1 MSPLVCLLDVETTG
15 MDDDSRVV
23 EIAALCGRFFEPQAP
38 VLVKVNTLV
47 NPGVP
52 IPAVASAVHHITDRM
67 VKDAPSL
74 DEVMETFPVADL
86 YVAHNA
92 AFDRRFLPQLK
103 AAPWGCTLKCAYEEF
118 HDAPSY
124 GLQTLRYWLGTPDPM
139 LNSSSAHAHRAMFD
153 VWTLYGLFDDLR
165 SRGWTKDRMIEVSS
179 RPRLL
184 RTIDF
189 GKHKG
194 TAFKDLDRSYL
205 DWMRKQPDW
214 DEDVRYTIDQ
224 MAEPRR
230 A

>member
-23 EIAALCGRFFEPQAP
+23 EIAALCGRFFDPQAP
-38 VLVKVNTLV
+38 VLHRINTLV

-52 IPAVASAVHHITDRM
+52 IPAVASAVHHITDDM
-67 VKDAPSL
+67 VRGKPEL

-92 AFDRRFLPQLK
+92 PFDRRFLPQLK
-103 AAPWGCTLKCAYEEF
+103 AAPWGCTLKCAYEE
-118 HDAPSY
+118 HQDAPSY
-124 GLQTLRYWLGTPDPM
+124 GLQALRYFLGTTPPPPA
-139 LNSSSAHAHRAMFD
+139 SGSAHRAMYD
-153 VWTLYGLFDDLR
+153 VWTLAGLFMDLR

-205 DWMRKQPDW
+205 DWMRRQPDF
-214 DEDVRYTIDQ
+214 DEDIVYTLKQLERVR
-224 MAEPRR
+224 
-230 A
+230 

>member
-23 EIAALCGRFFEPQAP
+23 ELAALCGRFFDPQAP
-38 VLVKVNTLV
+38 VLVSVDTLV

-52 IPAVASAVHHITDRM
+52 IPCTASAVHHITDEM
-67 VKDAPSL
+67 VWNAPSL
-74 DEVMETFPVADL
+74 DEVMETFPVADI

-92 AFDRRFLPQLK
+92 VFDRRFLPQLK
-103 AAPWGCTLKCAYEEF
+103 AAPWGCTLKCAYEE
-118 HDAPSY
+118 HQDAPSY
-124 GLQTLRYWLGTPDPM
+124 GLQALRYWLGTHTPPRGTGG
-139 LNSSSAHAHRAMFD
+139 AHRAMYD

-165 SRGWTKDRMIEVSS
+165 SRGWTKDRMIEVSA

-194 TAFKDLDRSYL
+194 TAFADLDRSYL

-214 DEDVRYTIDQ
+214 DEDVRFTIDQ
-224 MAEPRR
+224 LAKRTPTR